1 MTEPTAAPARRR
13 HDAFDGAKK
22 RRFLDALGKRG
33 CVRDAARKAGVSPQT
48 VYNHQARDPGF
59 ARQCELALDMAGT
72 DVELHAWERGV
83 AGIKE
88 ALFDKDGEVVG
99 YRVTRSDNILR
110 LLLQGAKP
118 KKYGRN
124 PGFKRKRLLKIE
136 RDNIRREVKAEHYA
150 RMDAEREDNERLL
163 MDKLGKMF
171 EAERRA
177 KLRAGWQEIA
187 PHQFIPPGW
196 VRAEGWA
203 ALAHPDVPHASDDEL
218 DAALV

>member
-1 MTEPTAAPARRR
+1 MTDQADTPAEPARRR
-13 HDAFDGAKK
+13 HDAFDSAKK

-33 CVRDAARKAGVSPQT
+33 CVRDAARKAGVSHQT

-88 ALFDKDGEVVG
+88 PVFDRAGEVVG
-99 YRVTRSDNILR
+99 YRLKRSDNILR

-118 KKYGRN
+118 TKYGRN
-124 PGFKRKRLLKIE
+124 AGFKRTRLLKVE

-150 RMDAEREDNERLL
+150 RLDAKKEETERQL
-163 MDKLGKMF
+163 MDKLGKMA
-171 EAERRA
+171 EAHRRE
-177 KLRAGWQEIA
+177 KLAAGWTEVGDQE
-187 PHQFIPPGW
+187 FVPPGW
-196 VRAEGWA
+196 VRPEGWA
-203 ALAHPDVPHASDDEL
+203 ALAVPVHGEFGIIA
-218 DAALV
+218 V